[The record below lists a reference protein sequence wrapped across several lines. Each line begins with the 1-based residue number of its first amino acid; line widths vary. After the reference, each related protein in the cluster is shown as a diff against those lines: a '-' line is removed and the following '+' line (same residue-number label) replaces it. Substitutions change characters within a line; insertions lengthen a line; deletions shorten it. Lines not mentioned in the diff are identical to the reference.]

1 MMMLSGLWAI
11 KTARQSSE
19 KKKKNPVRFF
29 LSFLF
34 LFFIFLQSHKNIRFK
49 HGYYHSAYRLW
60 IFIKKGLKNIF
71 IYPKSGEIRKDPR
84 CVYLCVYEGEQVAAE
99 REQPQSA
106 RSLFEISNKR
116 CVRVQQRRRSL
127 SDSSVYLGPKTA

>member
-60 IFIKKGLKNIF
+60 IFIKKRSEEH
-71 IYPKSGEIRKDPR
+71 IYLSKKWRDK
-84 CVYLCVYEGEQVAAE
+84 
-99 REQPQSA
+99 
-106 RSLFEISNKR
+106 KR
-116 CVRVQQRRRSL
+116 
-127 SDSSVYLGPKTA
+127 P